1 MSNNVKGYCEVCG
14 REYSNIHQ
22 HYKTKKHQ
30 NAVAEAEKSNVENTD
45 SIENNENIITPEK
58 INGVEVQENENEEI
72 PKNTTGT
79 IQIIDSNTNKPQKS
93 TVQEIIDIAFSEQF
107 APITMSVLDAIVKR
121 ATNQHNPE
129 QEEGKYVISVS
140 GAKIPILNENF

>member
-1 MSNNVKGYCEVCG
+1 MSNNVRRFCELCG

-30 NAVAEAEKSNVENTD
+30 NAAASAEKSDD

-58 INGVEVQENENEEI
+58 IGNILIEEVKDDDDDDIGNKQPNA
-72 PKNTTGT
+72 
-79 IQIIDSNTNKPQKS
+79 IQIIDSNTNKQQKS
-93 TVQEIIDIAFSEQF
+93 TVQEIIDVAFSEHF
-107 APITMSVLDAIVKR
+107 APITMSIIDAIVKR
-121 ATNQHNPE
+121 VTNQHNPE